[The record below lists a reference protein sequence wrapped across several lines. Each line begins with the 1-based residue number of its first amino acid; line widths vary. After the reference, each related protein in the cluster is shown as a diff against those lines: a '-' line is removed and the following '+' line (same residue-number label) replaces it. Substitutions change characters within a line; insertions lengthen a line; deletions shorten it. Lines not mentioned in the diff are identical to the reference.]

1 MIKYL
6 KLKENKEDKKSLS
19 DYKELIKK
27 DIDDSLC
34 LLIIGIILFIIGLI
48 FIPIGTVTIKKE
60 SYFNYLSLEAFIVY
74 LGIGIGFILLITSL
88 IILFINLKKKKEID
102 KKIEG
107 LSN

>member
-6 KLKENKEDKKSLS
+6 KLKEKKEDKKSLS
-19 DYKELIKK
+19 IYKELVKK

-34 LLIIGIILFIIGLI
+34 LLIIGVILLIIGLI

-60 SYFNYLSLEAFIVY
+60 TYFNYLSLEAFIVY
-74 LGIGIGFILLITSL
+74 LGIGIGSILLIASL
-88 IILFINLKKKKEID
+88 IILFINLKKKKEIN

-107 LSN
+107 LSD